1 MPFST
6 VLDVAPAD
14 DAPFLEPLPGTSMV
28 PPPPLAYSQ
37 LHELV
42 ASIGSAL
49 MAAGVPR
56 GTRVACALPNT
67 PALAALIPTLPSSGF
82 ALAPL
87 NPELPLEEM
96 VWELS
101 DLPAAA
107 LIVPAAYEAYA
118 VGGVA
123 RAAAERLSL
132 PVLELHRSTAAE
144 GLFVLKPSP
153 LADGA
158 TPESESVEPTGT
170 SRQQL
175 LDVAVRASAR
185 EDVAL
190 VMHTSGT
197 TRRPK
202 VVPIVHRHLGI
213 GAACVAS
220 TLQLRRDDCCLNVM
234 PLFHLHG
241 LMVSVLATCAGGAR
255 LACAP
260 KFEPA
265 DFVSRL
271 RPLGAH
277 HGAHQGAHHGA
288 QQGAHHGAQNKPAG
302 EPSGEPSDEPS
313 GEPSGEPSVVA
324 NGSSA
329 PRISWYSAV
338 PTIHLEVLRVAE
350 SANETAAATH
360 AANGAVALP
369 QTLSFIRNCS
379 AALAPVLSTRLEAA
393 LPGVLVLPTYAMTEA
408 LPICATRRDEPRT
421 LRDLSSVGPAS
432 GPMVAV
438 LQPSPADVTVEP
450 GAEGEVVVRG
460 ACVFGGYEPR
470 AHLGYDPNEGAFA
483 TTDAHGAWLRT
494 GDKGW
499 LDERGRI
506 HLSGRFKEVINR
518 AGEKVS
524 PLAVEHALLALAG
537 SALPALLAPLVF
549 SMAHDELGE
558 TVGMAATIA
567 PGCTL
572 SLREVRAAMTRAA
585 TLSARWL
592 PEVLVLLDVLPKG
605 PTGKPARIGLAERL
619 GLPPLCYRRSML
631 TIDQR
636 AEALALAA
644 AHEASRQQ
652 GAAANAPAPPPP
664 APPLDRFGRVRRQ
677 PSAFVALVLHA
688 IHRVSGGAVGADE
701 DLAEAAGLSS
711 LTVVRLQESLAAHL
725 GMALPSALLL
735 QSATARALAA
745 SLLLHVRTHG
755 ARDGTRAETAD
766 ARDARDAK
774 DEDED
779 DEVEEEEE
787 DASMLVADADAALR
801 RGDAAAAA
809 EGCLRAAA
817 LEGLSLA
824 PTVGGEPA
832 AASGLPARH
841 HVPLLTTL
849 ALAASQLARD
859 SVALAAFDG
868 LAAALGPAHPDAPF
882 CHAQLALLHRRRND
896 AEAAT
901 AATTAAM
908 AAVAASSERAERL
921 SRAALGERWAH
932 PPAQMPFAVAPAAL
946 ITLALTA
953 VHLEA
958 VPLALGT
965 ARRLWTLDVS
975 CNRLATLPETIGD
988 LRQLRD
994 LLASGNVLTSL
1005 PESLASLP
1013 QLHVVSVQGNCFAA
1027 LPLVLYRCRRLR
1039 HLKWGAQ
1046 RRPLEGAHD
1055 GVGAGE
1061 TESQRTRSM
1070 SEGTTDGALPSL
1082 CSTMLAVL
1090 ELEANAE
1097 VALPPLVPTNTLLTT
1112 LLASFNCLDEPPTH
1126 LARHGRSLKKLHLGC
1141 NRLRSVDELL
1151 PPLTALVELTLEGN
1165 RLTSLPD
1172 AIGSLAR
1179 LKELW
1184 VHGNELARLPE
1195 ALGGCAS
1202 LTVLQ
1207 CHHNRLEELPRALA
1221 TLGKLQGLYLQSNRL
1236 RGLSA
1241 LRESTLRHLPLQNL
1255 GLGANCFEL
1264 TEAFELPNARV
1275 GLGWNRGEAPTPLR
1289 GLSMWLA
1296 TTDHAFEAAS
1306 AGSRGQLLCV
1316 AFAAQGPGMQQWLA
1330 PIASVRSSGVLL
1342 DALYLADPS
1351 NSYYLQDPS
1360 GGWQGLRYFEDLVRT
1375 HTRQY
1380 ERVLILGSSMGASAA
1395 LQHAHLGQRTLAF
1408 GPRIDLNASHG
1419 TYVPA
1424 GAREGALLHTREV
1437 LRTMKGT
1444 ATVHVGRTN
1453 FVDVAQT
1460 RHVEGLGQCTI
1471 TTHDTYHHNV
1481 PQFLQQQGLLGA
1493 MIKAEVLEL
1502 LLRAPG
1508 PLEPKVVE
1516 SKAALGGE

>member
-1 MPFST
+1 MLHNGDVELTAAVAAHLPFST
-6 VLDVAPAD
+6 VLDIAPAD
-14 DAPFLEPLPGTSMV
+14 DAPFLEPLSGTSML
-28 PPPPLAYSQ
+28 PPPPLAYWQ
-37 LHELV
+37 LHELE
-42 ASIGSAL
+42 ASIGRAL

-107 LIVPAAYEAYA
+107 LIVPAADEAYA

-132 PVLELHRSTAAE
+132 PLLELHRSTAAE
-144 GLFVLKPSP
+144 GLFILKPSP
-153 LADGA
+153 LA
-158 TPESESVEPTGT
+158 ESESAEPTGT
-170 SRQQL
+170 PP
-175 LDVAVRASAR
+175 DAAVRASAR

-202 VVPIVHRHLGI
+202 VVPIVHMHLGI

-220 TLQLRRDDCCLNVM
+220 TLRLRRDDCCLNVM

-241 LMVSVLATCAGGAR
+241 LMVNVLATCAGGAR

-260 KFEPA
+260 KFEPV

-271 RPLGAH
+271 RPQ
-277 HGAHQGAHHGA
+277 GAHQGAHG
-288 QQGAHHGAQNKPAG
+288 K
-302 EPSGEPSDEPS
+302 
-313 GEPSGEPSVVA
+313 PSGEPSVVA
-324 NGSSA
+324 NGSSAPITA

-350 SANETAAATH
+350 SAYETAAATP
-360 AANGAVALP
+360 AANAAVALP

-379 AALAPVLSTRLEAA
+379 AALAPALSTRLEAA

-421 LRDLSSVGPAS
+421 QRDLSSVGPAG
-432 GPMVAV
+432 GPTVAV
-438 LQPSPADVTVEP
+438 LQPSPDDVSVEP

-460 ACVFGGYEPR
+460 ACVFGGYELR

-549 SMAHDELGE
+549 SMAHEELGE
-558 TVGMAATIA
+558 TVGVAATLA
-567 PGCTL
+567 PGCNL
-572 SLREVRAAMTRAA
+572 NLREIRAAMTRAA

-636 AEALALAA
+636 VEALALAA

-652 GAAANAPAPPPP
+652 GAAANAPPPPAPPPP
-664 APPLDRFGRVRRQ
+664 APPLDPFGRVRRQ

-688 IHRVSGGAVGADE
+688 IHQVSGEAFGADE

-725 GMALPSALLL
+725 GMPLPSALLL

-745 SLLLHVRTHG
+745 SLLRHVRTHG
-755 ARDGTRAETAD
+755 ALDGAQTETAD
-766 ARDARDAK
+766 AKNNAQDAK
-774 DEDED
+774 GAKDD
-779 DEVEEEEE
+779 DEEENEEEED

-801 RGDAAAAA
+801 RGDAAAAV

-817 LEGLSLA
+817 LEGLSLVPA
-824 PTVGGEPA
+824 VGGEPA
-832 AASGLPARH
+832 AASELPARR

-882 CHAQLALLHRRRND
+882 CHAQLALLHRRRYD

-901 AATTAAM
+901 AAATAAM

-921 SRAALGERWAH
+921 LRAALSERWAH
-932 PPAQMPFAVAPAAL
+932 PPAQMPFSVAPAAL

-953 VHLEA
+953 VDLEA

-1112 LLASFNCLDEPPTH
+1112 LLASFNRLDEPPTH

-1195 ALGGCAS
+1195 ALGGCVS

-1207 CHHNRLEELPRALA
+1207 CHHNRLDELPRALA

-1236 RGLSA
+1236 RGLRA

-1264 TEAFELPNARV
+1264 SEAFELPNARV
-1275 GLGWNRGEAPTPLR
+1275 GLGWNHGEAPTPLR

-1330 PIASVRSSGVLL
+1330 PIASARSSGVLL

-1360 GGWQGLRYFEDLVRT
+1360 GGWQGLRYYEDLVRT
-1375 HTRQY
+1375 HTRHY

-1424 GAREGALLHTREV
+1424 GAREGALLRTREV

-1453 FVDVAQT
+1453 YVDVAQT
-1460 RHVEGLGQCTI
+1460 RHVEGLGRCTI
-1471 TTHDTYHHNV
+1471 TMHDTYHHNV

-1502 LLRAPG
+1502 LLRAPD
-1508 PLEPKVVE
+1508 PLEPKAVE
-1516 SKAALGGE
+1516 SKVALGGE